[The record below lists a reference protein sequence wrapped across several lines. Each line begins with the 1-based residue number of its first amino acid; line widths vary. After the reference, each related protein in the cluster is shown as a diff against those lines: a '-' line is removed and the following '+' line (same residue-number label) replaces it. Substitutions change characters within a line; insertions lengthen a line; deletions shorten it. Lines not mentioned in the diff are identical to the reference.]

1 MKFNKFILN
10 KINRIM
16 PLLLFFGLAYWS
28 CGEEQEP
35 EPEQSD
41 TQEEGHISI
50 ELPDCPPLENIN
62 EENLC
67 TADDGTDG
75 VKILGECYSI
85 ENTTE
90 ITFGD
95 AFASKPSGPLPKE
108 IALLT
113 NLIIF
118 YGSNYWGGITDSKF
132 TGEIPTEICNLT
144 NLINL
149 NLSYNELT
157 GSIPPEIGHL
167 TKLHKL
173 SFGRNELTGEIPSTV
188 GNLVELRNLSSN
200 ANNHTG
206 RIPQEIGNLTKLHTL
221 NFSYN
226 ELTGPIPSNI
236 GNLKNLG

>member
-1 MKFNKFILN
+1 
-10 KINRIM
+10 M

-90 ITFGD
+90 IIGPF
-95 AFASKPSGPLPKE
+95 SKKHSGPIPKE
-108 IALLT
+108 IALLKK
-113 NLIIF
+113 LIIF
-118 YGSNYWGGITDSKF
+118 DSNNYWGTTKF
-132 TGEIPTEICNLT
+132 AGEIQPEICNLT
-144 NLINL
+144 KLITL
-149 NLSYNELT
+149 RLGYDELT
-157 GSIPPEIGHL
+157 GQIPPEIGHL
-167 TKLHKL
+167 INLLKLVI
-173 SFGRNELTGEIPSTV
+173 GRNELTGEIPPTV
-188 GNLVELRNLSSN
+188 GNLVELR
-200 ANNHTG
+200 
-206 RIPQEIGNLTKLHTL
+206 Q
-221 NFSYN
+221 
-226 ELTGPIPSNI
+226 
-236 GNLKNLG
+236 LGF